1 MEYVYECKTL
11 IPEDFCVHLIEKFE
25 RDIHKKIGQ
34 VGQRQT
40 NTHIRNNIVLE
51 LTNRD
56 DWKEENEYLH
66 YIMNMGMTEYISYIR
81 DELYGEPNKHNISRL
96 FAGDISISD
105 FLIQKYS
112 PGEHF
117 DWHTDNSQYE
127 KRMITFI
134 MYLNTMDENSGGE
147 TQFWKGK
154 NIIPKRGNVIFFPS
168 TWTYLHRGDKVL
180 KGAKYIVT
188 GFIHE
193 NILRKKI

>member
-1 MEYVYECKTL
+1 MEYVYECKSL

-40 NTHIRNNIVLE
+40 NTRIRNNIVLE

-112 PGEHF
+112 PEEHF

-154 NIIPKRGNVIFFPS
+154 NIIPTRGNVIFFPS

-180 KGAKYIVT
+180 KGDKYIVT